1 MNGTLTIECDVHIDR
16 RGKGGRK
23 AIVPGPLPATEPGRV
38 PRVARWMA
46 LAIHCDGLLRDGV
59 IASYRDLAELGNVSR
74 PRVTQ
79 ILNLLYLAPD
89 IQEALI
95 ELLRTACGRDP
106 VLLRDLQPIA
116 ATLEWR
122 KQRRKWRELLKRIM
136 YRK

>member
-1 MNGTLTIECDVHIDR
+1 MNGTVTIVCDVHIDR

-23 AIVPGPLPATEPGRV
+23 AIVPGPPPATEPGRV

-46 LAIHCDGLLRDGV
+46 LAIHWDGLLRDGV

-79 ILNLLYLAPD
+79 VMNLLYLAPD
-89 IQEALI
+89 IRGAL
-95 ELLRTACGRDP
+95 LDLPRSSGRDP

-116 ATLEWR
+116 ATLDWR
-122 KQRRKWRELLKRIM
+122 KQRKMWKGMR
-136 YRK
+136 

>member
-1 MNGTLTIECDVHIDR
+1 MNGMVTIECDVHIDR

-23 AIVPGPLPATEPGRV
+23 AIVPGPVPATEPGRL

-79 ILNLLYLAPD
+79 VMNLLYLAPD
-89 IQEALI
+89 IQAAL
-95 ELLRTACGRDP
+95 LDLPRTASARDP

-116 ATLEWR
+116 ATLDWR
-122 KQRRKWRELLKRIM
+122 KQRKMWKEMRKSR
-136 YRK
+136 